1 MGNVIW
7 LTGLSGSG
15 KTTLAKALLKELRSD
30 GSTGVLIDG
39 DKVRN
44 SRQNRLGFTRSDIE
58 RNGFQVI
65 DLCEKERLVSDYVIV
80 AVITPFEVVRTEAR
94 TRLQPN
100 YYEVFVSTSLDLC
113 KRRDTKGLYRKAELG
128 EIQNLVGVS
137 GEVPFET
144 PKASDITIDTHQ
156 VTVEEA
162 SKKMLSSIRKWID
175 GRKLKK

>member
-1 MGNVIW
+1 MIW

-80 AVITPFEVVRTEAR
+80 AVITPFEVVIIAI
-94 TRLQPN
+94 P
-100 YYEVFVSTSLDLC
+100 
-113 KRRDTKGLYRKAELG
+113 
-128 EIQNLVGVS
+128 I
-137 GEVPFET
+137 PFNTLILLLEGT
-144 PKASDITIDTHQ
+144 
-156 VTVEEA
+156 
-162 SKKMLSSIRKWID
+162 
-175 GRKLKK
+175 